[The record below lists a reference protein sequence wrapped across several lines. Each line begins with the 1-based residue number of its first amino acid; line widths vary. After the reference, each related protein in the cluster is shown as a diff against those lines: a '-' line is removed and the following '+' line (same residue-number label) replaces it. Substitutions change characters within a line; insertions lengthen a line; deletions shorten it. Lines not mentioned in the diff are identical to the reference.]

1 MTNEQRA
8 AIREL
13 VDKLDSEY
21 MKKVEEADKK
31 GDKLDV
37 LLNMYASSA
46 VLKLSIA
53 ILELDRDGKI

>member
-1 MTNEQRA
+1 MTSEQRK
-8 AIREL
+8 AIREV
-13 VDKLDSEY
+13 VDKLDNEY
-21 MKKVEEADKK
+21 MEKVEEANKK

-46 VLKLSIA
+46 ILKLSIA